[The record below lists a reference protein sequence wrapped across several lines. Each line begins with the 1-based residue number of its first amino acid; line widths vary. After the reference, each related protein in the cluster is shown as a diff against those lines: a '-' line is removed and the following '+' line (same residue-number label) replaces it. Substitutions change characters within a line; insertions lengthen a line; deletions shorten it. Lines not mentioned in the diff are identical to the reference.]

1 MVINCF
7 LFATMGSKTPS
18 PLYQNY
24 CLVGSLQICK
34 NMIQTKYLKP
44 SITNN
49 KWILYIVFQNI
60 MKKIYEHAKTL
71 PTLSEKNIEHT
82 VDGQEI

>member
-1 MVINCF
+1 
-7 LFATMGSKTPS
+7 
-18 PLYQNY
+18 
-24 CLVGSLQICK
+24 
-34 NMIQTKYLKP
+34 MIQTKYLKP